1 MRWQRPARSISAAIE
16 YQDRV
21 ASVNIALRDVSL
33 QDRYTQESGVL
44 FLSGTQALVRLLLTQ
59 RARDHKAGLNT
70 AGFVSGYRGSP
81 LGGFDMALW
90 QARAELKAA
99 GVVFQ
104 PGVNEDLAA
113 TSVWGT
119 QQIDS
124 LPGKTVDGVFAM
136 WYGKGPGVD
145 RSGDPFKH
153 GNYAGTTEH
162 GGVLVVFGDDHPG
175 KSSTVAHQSEQAL
188 AANLIPVL
196 YPSNVEEILEY
207 GLHGWAMSR
216 YTGLW
221 VGLKTVNETVETT
234 ATVEV
239 QPGTPNILPPN
250 GANDGVDIR
259 PQPDYGPQR
268 DESVVIRH
276 RLPRVHDYARANPL
290 DSRRFGASGARLG
303 VVSTGKAYADL
314 ADALALLGINDDRAR
329 ALGLSVYKVGLI
341 WPLEPNGLRDFAAG
355 CEELF
360 FIEEKRAF
368 VEDQA
373 AKLLIND
380 KSAPI
385 FSGKRDPQ
393 GDELLPADVQLDPA
407 TIARALLRRLEALG
421 LADDALRQAAAGV
434 AAAKPVPLDPTQ
446 PRRLPYFCSGCPHN
460 SSTKLPDGSV
470 AMSGI
475 GCHSMAMWMNRNT
488 LKPVQMGAEGA
499 NWIGLSHFT
508 KTRHVFQNLGDG
520 TYSHSGLLAIRAA
533 VQAEVNITYKILAND
548 AVAMTGGQPVEGAL
562 STEMIVRQVLAENI
576 ARCMVVTDDLARTLV
591 NVPGVPVV
599 PRAELSRVQKELSAI
614 PGVTVLVYEQV
625 CAAEKRR
632 RRKRKL
638 MPDPA
643 LRVFINEAVC
653 EGCGDCSVQSNCVS
667 IQPKETAFGRK
678 RRIDQSS
685 CNKDTSCIEGFCPS
699 FVIVQGGQLRRKSGA
714 LDRSRFAA
722 LPEVEPAAQA
732 SCNMLITGVG
742 GTGVVTIGSVLAMAA
757 NLIGKGANSYNMT
770 GLAQKGGA
778 VFSHLRIAESP
789 AALKGSLVGPAEADL
804 ILGCDMV
811 TAASPDGLKT
821 CAGDRT
827 RALLNGSVEPTAAF
841 QANRDYR
848 IDRDALADRLRDITL
863 ETVTVDAGEAAE
875 RLLGDK
881 IGANMLLV
889 GYAYQKG
896 WLPLP
901 LAAIRKAIDLNGAAV
916 QFNLDAFDLG
926 RLAVIDPQALLP
938 ADRQTAPVLETVP
951 ETLEAVKAH
960 RVAHLTRY
968 QHAAWAQVYAAA
980 VERAQRAEQAVLPG
994 SQDFALAVARNLAK
1008 LMAYKDEY
1016 EVARLYAET
1025 PWRREVAE
1033 TMAGDVK
1040 LSLYLAP
1047 PLLSRPDPETGRPRK
1062 MKFGAWIFPA
1072 LRVLAGFKWLRGTAF
1087 DPFGYSAERR
1097 AERALVGAYLAD
1109 LARILPQLSA
1119 ATLPA
1124 AIAWANIP
1132 DAIRGFGPVKEAAM
1146 AAAQQT
1152 RQAVLRDF
1160 S

>member
-1 MRWQRPARSISAAIE
+1 MT
-16 YQDRV
+16 
-21 ASVNIALRDVSL
+21 IALRDVSL
-33 QDRYTQESGVL
+33 KDRYTQESGVL

-59 RARDHKAGLNT
+59 RERDRKAGLNT

-90 QARAELKAA
+90 QARDELKQA
-99 GVVFQ
+99 GIVFQ

-119 QQIDS
+119 QQLDS
-124 LPGKTVDGVFAM
+124 LPGKTVDGVFSM

-196 YPSNVEEILEY
+196 YPANVEEILEY

-234 ATVEV
+234 ATVPV
-239 QPGTPNILPPN
+239 LPGGPAILAPNAPD
-250 GANDGVDIR
+250 DGVDIR

-268 DESVVIRH
+268 DETVVIRH

-290 DSRRFGASGARLG
+290 DRRRLGAAGARLG
-303 VVSTGKAYADL
+303 IVTSGKAYTDL
-314 ADALALLGINDDRAR
+314 VDALALLGIDEDRAR
-329 ALGLSVYKVGLI
+329 TLGLSVYKVGLI
-341 WPLEPNGLRDFAAG
+341 WPLEPVGLRGFAAG
-355 CEELF
+355 CEELLF
-360 FIEEKRAF
+360 VEEKRAF
-368 VEDQA
+368 IEDQA

-380 KSAPI
+380 KDAPR
-385 FSGKRDPQ
+385 FSGKNDPQ
-393 GDELLPADVQLDPA
+393 GEALLPSDVQLDPA
-407 TIARALLRRLEALG
+407 TIAAALLRRLEALG
-421 LADDALRQAAAGV
+421 LADTALRQAGERIAV
-434 AAAKPVPLDPTQ
+434 AKPAAIDPAQ
-446 PRRLPYFCSGCPHN
+446 PKRLPYFCSGCPHN
-460 SSTKLPDGSV
+460 SSTKVPEGSV

-475 GCHSMAMWMNRNT
+475 GCHSMAMWMNRST
-488 LKPVQMGAEGA
+488 LKPVQMGAEGT

-533 VQAEVNITYKILAND
+533 VQAGVNITYKILAND
-548 AVAMTGGQPVEGAL
+548 AVAMTVGQPVEGAL
-562 STEMIVRQVLAENI
+562 STEMIVRQVLAEDI
-576 ARCMVVTDDLARTLV
+576 ARCMVVTDDLARTAV
-591 NVPGVPVV
+591 SVPGVSVV
-599 PRAELSRVQKELSAI
+599 PRAELARVQQELSAI

-653 EGCGDCSVQSNCVS
+653 EGCGDCTVQSNCVS

-699 FVIVQGGQLRRKSGA
+699 FVIVEGGEMRKKSSV
-714 LDRSRFAA
+714 LDRSRFAS
-722 LPEVEPAAQA
+722 LPEVAPAAMA
-732 SCNMLITGVG
+732 ECNVLTTGVG

-757 NLIGKGANSYNMT
+757 NLVGMGANSYNMT

-778 VFSHLRIAESP
+778 VFSHLRLAASP

-811 TAASPDGLKT
+811 TAASPDGIKT
-821 CAGDRT
+821 CAPQRT
-827 RALLNGSVEPTAAF
+827 RALLNGNIEPTAAF
-841 QANRDYR
+841 QADRDYR
-848 IDRDALADRLRDITL
+848 IDTGALVAKLRDRTL
-863 ETVTVDAGEAAE
+863 ETISIDAGEVAE

-889 GYAYQKG
+889 GFAYQKG

-901 LAAIRKAIDLNGAAV
+901 LAALRRAIELNGAAV

-926 RLAVIDPQALLP
+926 RVAAIEPEVLLP
-938 ADRQTAPVLETVP
+938 APQP
-951 ETLEAVKAH
+951 ETAIPDTLEGIVAH

-968 QHAAWAQVYAAA
+968 QNAALAQRYAAW
-980 VERAQRAEQAVLPG
+980 VEKAQRAEQAASPG
-994 SQDFALAVARNLAK
+994 SQAFTLAVARNLAK

-1025 PWRREVAE
+1025 PWRHDLSE
-1033 TMAGDVK
+1033 TMQGDVK

-1062 MKFGAWIFPA
+1062 IKFGPWIFPA
-1072 LRVLAGFKWLRGTAF
+1072 MRLLAGFKWLRGTAL
-1087 DPFGYSAERR
+1087 DPFGRTEERR
-1097 AERALVGAYLAD
+1097 SERQLIAEYEAD
-1109 LARILPQLSA
+1109 LALIIAQLSA
-1119 ATLPA
+1119 RNLQAAT
-1124 AIAWANIP
+1124 AWAAIP
-1132 DAIRGFGPVKEAAM
+1132 DAIRGYGPVKEAAM
-1146 AAAQQT
+1146 AAA
-1152 RQAVLRDF
+1152 RPLRLTALNHF
-1160 S
+1160 HRSAG